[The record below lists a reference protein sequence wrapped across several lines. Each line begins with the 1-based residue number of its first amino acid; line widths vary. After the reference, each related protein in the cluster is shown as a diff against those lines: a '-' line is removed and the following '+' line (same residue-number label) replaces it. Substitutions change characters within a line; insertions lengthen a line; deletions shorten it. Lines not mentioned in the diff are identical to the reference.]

1 MTIRLIWDD
10 LTPHP
15 ARDDPAGDRRRWIA
29 LVVVCLAMFMN
40 ALDGSIVNVALPD
53 IQRSLHFTQSGLT
66 WVVDAYLISF
76 GSFLL
81 MAGRLGDLI
90 GRKKVFLAGVALF
103 TLASIACGSADS
115 QAMLVGARFV
125 QGIGGALSSSVI
137 VAIIVTEF
145 PSRVERAKAMSAY
158 VFVAVGGGSIGLL
171 AGGVLTQALSWH
183 WIFFVNV
190 PIGIATLIL
199 GRILVVENVGLGIKQ
214 GVDVVGSVLVTLSL
228 MVGIYGIVTAS
239 SDGWVSAHTLGIL
252 GVAVVLF
259 ISFIVLESRLA
270 NPIMPLRILKLRTLT
285 GSSAIRGL
293 LATGMFSTF
302 FIGALYL
309 EHVLGYSPIKTGLAF
324 MPATAGMATMSAGL
338 TARLVNRFGHKVMY
352 PAMLLAAGGLVLLAS
367 AGQGAAYFPKLFFAF
382 LMLGVGAGASFMPLL
397 QIGMSEI
404 PTADAGL
411 GSGIVNVS
419 QQMAAAVG
427 LAVLSTIATNHT
439 KSLLAQGHDAARR
452 PDRRL
457 PIGPA
462 HRGGVRPGRPGPGA
476 VPAAHQRVTRRGGGP
491 DRREHGEPG
500 DRRAPRAVVG

>member
-1 MTIRLIWDD
+1 MTIPESATIPDTGAGTRTAGDE
-10 LTPHP
+10 
-15 ARDDPAGDRRRWIA
+15 GDRRRWIA

-115 QAMLVGARFV
+115 QAMLVAARFV

-199 GRILVVENVGLGIKQ
+199 GRLLVVENIGLGIKQ

-239 SDGWVSAHTLGIL
+239 SDGWGSTHTLVIL

-259 ISFIVLESRLA
+259 LSFILLESRLA

-338 TARLVNRFGHKVMY
+338 TARLVNRFGIKVMY

-367 AGQGAAYFPKLFFAF
+367 AGQDASYFPKIFFAF

-404 PTADAGL
+404 PNADAGL

-427 LAVLSTIATNHT
+427 LAVLSTIATNRT
-439 KSLLAQGHDAARR
+439 KSLIAQGHDLVGALTDGYQLALLIAAACVLAGLALAPFLLRTDESPEEEAARIAENMQN
-452 PDRRL
+452 PET
-457 PIGPA
+457 A
-462 HRGGVRPGRPGPGA
+462 
-476 VPAAHQRVTRRGGGP
+476 
-491 DRREHGEPG
+491 EHL
-500 DRRAPRAVVG
+500 VL

>member
-1 MTIRLIWDD
+1 
-10 LTPHP
+10 
-15 ARDDPAGDRRRWIA
+15 
-29 LVVVCLAMFMN
+29 
-40 ALDGSIVNVALPD
+40 
-53 IQRSLHFTQSGLT
+53 
-66 WVVDAYLISF
+66 
-76 GSFLL
+76 
-81 MAGRLGDLI
+81 
-90 GRKKVFLAGVALF
+90 
-103 TLASIACGSADS
+103 
-115 QAMLVGARFV
+115 
-125 QGIGGALSSSVI
+125 
-137 VAIIVTEF
+137 
-145 PSRVERAKAMSAY
+145 
-158 VFVAVGGGSIGLL
+158 
-171 AGGVLTQALSWH
+171 
-183 WIFFVNV
+183 V

-199 GRILVVENVGLGIKQ
+199 GRILVVENIGLGIKQ

-338 TARLVNRFGHKVMY
+338 TARLVNRFGIKVMY
-352 PAMLLAAGGLVLLAS
+352 PAMLVAAGGLVLLAS
-367 AGQGAAYFPKLFFAF
+367 AGQDAGYFPKIFFAF

-404 PTADAGL
+404 PNADAGL

-439 KSLLAQGHDAARR
+439 KSLVAQGHDVIGALTAGYQLALLIAAACVLAGLALAPFLLRTTEPAEVEAARR
-452 PDRRL
+452 AENMQNPE
-457 PIGPA
+457 A
-462 HRGGVRPGRPGPGA
+462 Y
-476 VPAAHQRVTRRGGGP
+476 
-491 DRREHGEPG
+491 EHL
-500 DRRAPRAVVG
+500 VL

>member
-1 MTIRLIWDD
+1 MTIPDSGSITVRMPRTDD
-10 LTPHP
+10 
-15 ARDDPAGDRRRWIA
+15 AADRRRWIA

-53 IQRSLHFTQSGLT
+53 IQKSLHFSQSGLT

-115 QAMLVGARFV
+115 QGLLVGARFV

-145 PSRVERAKAMSAY
+145 ASPVERAKAMSAY

-171 AGGVLTQALSWH
+171 VGGVLTQAISWH

-190 PIGIATLIL
+190 PIGVATLIL
-199 GRILVVENVGLGIKQ
+199 GRILVVENIGLGIRQ

-239 SDGWVSAHTLGIL
+239 SDGWGSVHTLVLL
-252 GVAVVLF
+252 GVAVLLF
-259 ISFIVLESRLA
+259 LSFIILESRLA
-270 NPIMPLRILKLRTLT
+270 NPIMPLRILRLRTLT

-324 MPATAGMATMSAGL
+324 MPATLGMATMSAGL
-338 TARLVNRFGHKVMY
+338 TARLVNRFGIKVMY
-352 PAMLLAAGGLVLLAS
+352 PAMLLAAGGLALLAS
-367 AGQGAAYFPKLFFAF
+367 AGQGASYFPTIFFAF
-382 LMLGVGAGASFMPLL
+382 LLLGVGAGASFMPLL

-404 PTADAGL
+404 PSADAGL

-427 LAVLSTIATNHT
+427 LAVLSTVATNRT
-439 KSLLAQGHDAARR
+439 KALVAEGHQVIAALTAGYQLAILIAAACVLFGLALAPFLLRTNESPEEEAARIAENMEN
-452 PDRRL
+452 PE
-457 PIGPA
+457 A
-462 HRGGVRPGRPGPGA
+462 Y
-476 VPAAHQRVTRRGGGP
+476 
-491 DRREHGEPG
+491 EHL
-500 DRRAPRAVVG
+500 VL

>member
-1 MTIRLIWDD
+1 MTI
-10 LTPHP
+10 P
-15 ARDDPAGDRRRWIA
+15 ASGTMAPPGLGAEDPAGDRRRWIA
-29 LVVVCLAMFMN
+29 LIVVCLAMFMN

-66 WVVDAYLISF
+66 WVVDAYLITF

-81 MAGRLGDLI
+81 MAGRLGDLV
-90 GRKKVFLAGVALF
+90 GRKKVFLAGVTLF
-103 TLASIACGSADS
+103 TLASVACGSADS
-115 QAMLVGARFV
+115 QSMLVAARFV

-145 PSRVERAKAMSAY
+145 PRPLERAKAMSAY

-171 AGGVLTQALSWH
+171 VGGVLTQALSWH

-190 PIGIATLIL
+190 PIGIATVIL
-199 GRILVVENVGLGIKQ
+199 GRLLVVENVGLGLRQ

-239 SDGWVSAHTLGIL
+239 SDGWASAHTLGIL
-252 GVAVVLF
+252 AAAVLLF
-259 ISFIVLESRLA
+259 VGFVVLESRLA

-309 EHVLGYSPIKTGLAF
+309 EHVLGYSPIETGLAF
-324 MPATAGMATMSAGL
+324 MPATVGMATMSAGL
-338 TARLVNRFGHKVMY
+338 TVRLVNRFGNRVMY
-352 PAMLLAAGGLVLLAS
+352 PAMLVAAGGLALLAS
-367 AGQGAAYFPKLFFAF
+367 AGQGATYFPTIFFAF
-382 LMLGVGAGASFMPLL
+382 LLLGVGAGASFMPLL

-427 LAVLSTIATNHT
+427 LAVLSTIATNRT
-439 KSLLAQGHDAARR
+439 KALVAEGHHALAALTGGYQLALVIAAACVLVGLVLAPVLLRTNESPEEQA
-452 PDRRL
+452 
-457 PIGPA
+457 
-462 HRGGVRPGRPGPGA
+462 VRVAENMQNPE
-476 VPAAHQRVTRRGGGP
+476 TY
-491 DRREHGEPG
+491 EHL
-500 DRRAPRAVVG
+500 VL

>member
-1 MTIRLIWDD
+1 MSRPDPGTFY
-10 LTPHP
+10 P
-15 ARDDPAGDRRRWIA
+15 APLDGADPAGDRRRWIA

-53 IQRSLHFTQSGLT
+53 IQRSLHFSQSGLT
-66 WVVDAYLISF
+66 WVVDAYLITF

-90 GRKKVFLAGVALF
+90 GRKKVFLAGVTLF

-145 PSRVERAKAMSAY
+145 PSKIERAKAMSAY

-171 AGGVLTQALSWH
+171 AGGVLTQVLSWH

-190 PIGIATLIL
+190 PIGIATVIL
-199 GRILVVENVGLGIKQ
+199 GRLLVVENIGLGIRQ

-239 SDGWVSAHTLGIL
+239 SDGWGSAHTLGIL
-252 GVAVVLF
+252 GVAAVLF
-259 ISFIVLESRLA
+259 VSFVVLESRLA
-270 NPIMPLRILKLRTLT
+270 NPIMPLRILRLRTLT

-309 EHVLGYSPIKTGLAF
+309 EHVLGCSPIKTGLAF
-324 MPATAGMATMSAGL
+324 MPATAGMAIMSAGL

-367 AGQGAAYFPKLFFAF
+367 AGADASYFPTLFFAF

-439 KSLLAQGHDAARR
+439 KSLLAQGHELLGSLTAGYQLSLLIAAGCVLVGLVLAPFLLRTDESAEEEEAR
-452 PDRRL
+452 
-457 PIGPA
+457 I
-462 HRGGVRPGRPGPGA
+462 
-476 VPAAHQRVTRRGGGP
+476 AANMENPETL
-491 DRREHGEPG
+491 EHL
-500 DRRAPRAVVG
+500 VL